1 MASEKILKPGFL
13 ELSDLPLVRGRYTP
27 QARLA
32 DQTWFRVGGATDVL
46 FRPAD
51 GDDLSS
57 FLSQI
62 SSEIPITILGAG
74 SNVLVRDGGISGVVI
89 RLGRGFSTISV
100 EDKEAEIYV
109 GAGCLDRTV
118 ALHCQEIGLGGL
130 EFLVG
135 IPGTIGGAVKMN
147 AGAYGT
153 EIKDVLIWADVL
165 DPQGIKHR
173 LSASDLGFSYRHSE
187 LPENWIVVGAA
198 LEGNHDDPQVISEK
212 LHHILA
218 EREATQPT
226 RGRTGG
232 STFKNPLPE
241 KAWELIDKAGCRGLK
256 VGDAQVSEKH
266 CNFLLNLDQATAQ
279 DLETLGE
286 EVRSRVLQKTGHQ
299 LEWEI
304 IRLGV

>member
-1 MASEKILKPGFL
+1 MGHHEKPECALGIT
-13 ELSDLPLVRGRYTP
+13 DLPSVRGRYTP

-32 DQTWFRVGGATDVL
+32 DLTWFRVGGPTDVL

-51 GDDLSS
+51 CDDLSL

-62 SSEIPITILGAG
+62 SSDIPVTILGAG
-74 SNVLVRDGGISGVVI
+74 SNVLVRDGGIPGVVI
-89 RLGRGFSTISV
+89 RLGRGFSEATLG
-100 EDKEAEIYV
+100 EDGTTLSV

-118 ALHCQEIGLGGL
+118 ALTCQERGLGGL

-153 EIKDVLIWADVL
+153 EIKDVLVWADVM
-165 DPQGIKHR
+165 DPQGVKHR
-173 LSASDLGFSYRHSE
+173 LTRDDLGFSYRHSE
-187 LPENWIVVGAA
+187 LPPGWIVVGAA
-198 LEGNHDDPQVISEK
+198 LGGEPQDPQVISPK
-212 LHHILA
+212 LQHILA
-218 EREATQPT
+218 EREATQPV

-241 KAWELIDKAGCRGLK
+241 KAWELIDKAGCRGLMI
-256 VGDAQVSEKH
+256 GDAQVSEKH
-266 CNFLLNLDQATAQ
+266 CNFLLNLDKASAQ
-279 DLETLGE
+279 DLESLGE
-286 EVRSRVLQKTGHQ
+286 EVRQRVFQLTGHE

-304 IRLGV
+304 IRLGNF

>member
-1 MASEKILKPGFL
+1 MM
-13 ELSDLPLVRGRYTP
+13 DLPIVRGRYTS
-27 QARLA
+27 QALLS
-32 DQTWFRVGGATDVL
+32 DLTWFRVGGPTDVL

-51 GDDLSS
+51 PDDLAS

-62 SSEIPITILGAG
+62 SPTTPPTIIGAG
-74 SNVLVRDGGISGVVI
+74 SNVLVRDGGIPGVVI
-89 RLGRGFSTISV
+89 RLGRGFSEIV
-100 EDKEAEIYV
+100 ADEDGRTLYV

-118 ALHCQEIGLGGL
+118 ALHCQELGLGGL

-135 IPGTIGGAVKMN
+135 IPGAIGGAVKMN

-153 EIKDVLIWADVL
+153 EIKDVLVWADVL
-165 DPQGIKHR
+165 DSQGNKHR
-173 LSASDLGFSYRHSE
+173 LTVQDLGFSYRHSA
-187 LPENWIVVGAA
+187 LPHGWVVIGAA
-198 LEGNHDDPQVISEK
+198 LRGEPADPQTISVK
-212 LHHILA
+212 IQHILA

-241 KAWELIDKAGCRGLK
+241 RAWELIDKAGCRGLQI
-256 VGDAQVSEKH
+256 GDAQVSEKH
-266 CNFLLNLDQATAQ
+266 CNFFLNLDKATAQ

-286 EVRSRVLQKTGHQ
+286 EVRRRVSQTTGHE

-304 IRLGV
+304 IRMGIVHA